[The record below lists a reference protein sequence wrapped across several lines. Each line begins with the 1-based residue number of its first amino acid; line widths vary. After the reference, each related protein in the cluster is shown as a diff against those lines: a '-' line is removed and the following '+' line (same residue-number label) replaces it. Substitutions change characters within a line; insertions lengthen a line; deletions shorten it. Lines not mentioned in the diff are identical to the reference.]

1 MITKITKAVF
11 ALFVAAFM
19 ISSCGNS
26 DKQAKSGGEA
36 NQVEQKANVGTPTT
50 LSYTPAIPIVEE
62 DDSIRKETI
71 KKRIEQIY
79 SDVFAGEDKSSTQ
92 FDVDYL
98 SKEFLDIYNKALAKG
113 AEYGEAAL
121 DHDLWHQAKNW
132 RKMSMKV
139 LDVSLAKSHSRYAY
153 VDIDLIDGSHHN
165 QVSLVLLKEDGIWK
179 ITNINEDKDRLKE
192 YLEAADR
199 KDSQQAG
206 TAASDV
212 WVGQFRIS
220 GGVTEDY
227 PESFSIINLQ
237 RVSENQYSGNIS
249 LMVGRWADNNQDFDY
264 YGGLLQ
270 GSVHGQVS
278 GNNMTII
285 LDDYQVKDGRGDDYI
300 SDFVARGN
308 KIFQITN
315 SGTYFTAKP
324 LGKMDFIYSTKNR
337 TIIRKMSN

>member
-1 MITKITKAVF
+1 MRR
-11 ALFVAAFM
+11 LFQIICIGCVAT
-19 ISSCGNS
+19 IIISCGNS
-26 DKQAKSGGEA
+26 GSQAKSGEEA
-36 NQVEQKANVGTPTT
+36 NQVEQKANAGTPTT
-50 LSYTPAIPIVEE
+50 PSFTPTTPIVEE
-62 DDSIRKETI
+62 DDSIKKETI

-92 FDVDYL
+92 FDVAYL
-98 SKEFLDIYNKALAKG
+98 SKDFLDIYNKALAKG
-113 AEYGEAAL
+113 AENREAAL

-153 VDIDLIDGSHHN
+153 ADIDLIDGSRHN
-165 QVSLVLLKEDGIWK
+165 QVSLVMLKEDGIWK
-179 ITNINEDKDRLKE
+179 ITNMNEDKDRLKE
-192 YLEAADR
+192 YLAASDR
-199 KDSQQAG
+199 KDSQQAR
-206 TAASDV
+206 TAASDI
-212 WVGQFRIS
+212 WAGQFRIS
-220 GGVTEDY
+220 GGVKEDY

-278 GNNMTII
+278 GNNLTII

-300 SDFVARGN
+300 SDFVAKGN
-308 KIFQITN
+308 RIFQITN
-315 SGTYFTAKP
+315 SGNYFTAKP
-324 LGKMDFIYSTKNR
+324 LGKMDFIYSTKNE
-337 TIIRKMSN
+337 TIIRKVSN